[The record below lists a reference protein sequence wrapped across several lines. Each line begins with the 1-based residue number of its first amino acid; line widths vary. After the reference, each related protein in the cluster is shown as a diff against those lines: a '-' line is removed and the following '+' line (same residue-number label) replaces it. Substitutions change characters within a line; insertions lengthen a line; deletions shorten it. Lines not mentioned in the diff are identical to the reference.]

1 MIEGPVYHSPCP
13 SLVLSLLQGHSLAVS
28 RASRCVRRGRS
39 KSERD
44 QREAPSDG
52 EHRHL
57 GAERC
62 EDYEE
67 YASPLLALLFN
78 HAPVADADPF
88 PPTPHI
94 SSRDSPSP
102 AIHKPAMGFPSP
114 SVCKRRV
121 HVASPTSGWSYHRT
135 KLKKLLD
142 LFWSWSGND
151 NLFVGTAWTREN

>member
-1 MIEGPVYHSPCP
+1 M
-13 SLVLSLLQGHSLAVS
+13 
-28 RASRCVRRGRS
+28 RRGRS

-62 EDYEE
+62 EDDE
-67 YASPLLALLFN
+67 YSDASPLLALLFN

-94 SSRDSPSP
+94 LLRDSPSP
-102 AIHKPAMGFPSP
+102 AIHKPAMGFPSH
-114 SVCKRRV
+114 SVYNRRV
-121 HVASPTSGWSYHRT
+121 HVVLATSG
-135 KLKKLLD
+135 
-142 LFWSWSGND
+142 
-151 NLFVGTAWTREN
+151 

>member
-1 MIEGPVYHSPCP
+1 M
-13 SLVLSLLQGHSLAVS
+13 
-28 RASRCVRRGRS
+28 RRGRS
-39 KSERD
+39 KSEGD

-57 GAERC
+57 GAGRC
-62 EDYEE
+62 EDNEE
-67 YASPLLALLFN
+67 YSDASPLLALLFN

-94 SSRDSPSP
+94 SLRDLPSP

-121 HVASPTSGWSYHRT
+121 YVLLATSG
-135 KLKKLLD
+135 
-142 LFWSWSGND
+142 
-151 NLFVGTAWTREN
+151 